1 MAYVIERESNSGTR
15 YTGMYKAV
23 DGSYKSAGTFGSHER
38 AFEVADAEERH
49 AQALLD
55 DTSPADKAKITI
67 EEFFTKRFLP
77 FHAAAPNRRQHYD
90 YTGKT
95 TYCRTSANGASARP
109 AARPSTT
116 C

>member
-23 DGSYKSAGTFGSHER
+23 DGSYKS

-77 FHAAAPNRRQHYD
+77 FHAAAPNTRQHYD